1 MKTLYIIGNG
11 YDLAHGLCTCYK
23 AFHEWLDDHKD
34 KYEKAYYFIDLIDG
48 LTNNIELWSDL
59 EKALGEIE
67 AEELFKNITEEYKET
82 QEKDDWVAQSDA
94 VYAGIEYFLKDYYQE
109 LLNAFRDWARD
120 IQVDED
126 EIEEIKYPQLMNNKE
141 DYFFTFNYTPTLE
154 KIYHIPTEHIKHIHG
169 DYTGKTQI
177 IVGHATDYSNVR
189 EKLNVIDDD
198 QLPADVGDSV
208 DKMIEMLNMS
218 QKDTDRIIAE
228 NSDYFKGLK
237 KLGIER
243 VVVIGHSYSE
253 VDYPYFAKIK
263 NSCPGIPWEMN
274 WLTNGDYDRLGA
286 YENNLGITTIKT
298 KVISDNRCEVC
309 RKINHRV

>member
-11 YDLAHGLCTCYK
+11 FDLAHGLCTCYE
-23 AFHEWLDDHKD
+23 AFHEWLDEHKD
-34 KYEKAYYFIDLIDG
+34 KYAKAYFFIDSIDG
-48 LTNNIELWSDL
+48 LTNDIELWSNF
-59 EKALGEIE
+59 EKALGKID
-67 AEELFKNITEEYKET
+67 AKELFKNVIKEYKET
-82 QEKDDWVAQSDA
+82 QDKDDWVAQSDA

-109 LLNAFRDWARD
+109 LLNAFGAWARD
-120 IQVDED
+120 IPVDEE
-126 EIEEIKYPQLMNNKE
+126 EIVEIKYPQIMNDKE

-154 KIYHIPTEHIKHIHG
+154 KIYHIHTEHIKHIHG

-237 KLGIER
+237 
-243 VVVIGHSYSE
+243 S
-253 VDYPYFAKIK
+253 
-263 NSCPGIPWEMN
+263 
-274 WLTNGDYDRLGA
+274 
-286 YENNLGITTIKT
+286 
-298 KVISDNRCEVC
+298 
-309 RKINHRV
+309 